1 MCGREGGLARALRVW
16 LLTLACLLVTLINPN
31 GIGEWTAVAHSL
43 GNPYTMSR
51 VSEFKPLLETLGAL
65 HSAGMPIVPLVT
77 MLLMLA
83 ALVGACLL
91 APRGE
96 DAGLL
101 AIAALM
107 VAAAFAA
114 VRNTALAALALAV
127 PLAYHADLAA
137 ARTRRRAGAPA
148 DAPAMDTPSAPSSM
162 SRALQAVVALAAIAL
177 ALRGGVVSGTLRA
190 AGECPAGAV
199 GFMDAHGLRGN
210 VLGEYSWGGY
220 LLWHEAP
227 GSRVFIDSPF
237 EMIYPLEVQRD
248 YLDFLLGA
256 AGAER
261 VLAAYPH
268 DFVMEETD
276 SPLYRFMLR
285 QTGWRPVYRDPVAA
299 LFARADSPAARIG
312 GVPVLPDK
320 APPSFVPI
328 KRRDRAGASMH
339 QVSAAGG
346 AGCCWVRQWIA
357 PRPQTRS
364 ADGMPTTRRPGKSR
378 PSIAIAAA
386 S

>member
-1 MCGREGGLARALRVW
+1 
-16 LLTLACLLVTLINPN
+16 
-31 GIGEWTAVAHSL
+31 
-43 GNPYTMSR
+43 
-51 VSEFKPLLETLGAL
+51 
-65 HSAGMPIVPLVT
+65 
-77 MLLMLA
+77 
-83 ALVGACLL
+83 
-91 APRGE
+91 
-96 DAGLL
+96 
-101 AIAALM
+101 
-107 VAAAFAA
+107 
-114 VRNTALAALALAV
+114 
-127 PLAYHADLAA
+127 
-137 ARTRRRAGAPA
+137 
-148 DAPAMDTPSAPSSM
+148 M

-190 AGECPAGAV
+190 AGESPAGAV

-320 APPSFVPI
+320 APPSLF
-328 KRRDRAGASMH
+328 H
-339 QVSAAGG
+339 
-346 AGCCWVRQWIA
+346 
-357 PRPQTRS
+357 
-364 ADGMPTTRRPGKSR
+364 
-378 PSIAIAAA
+378 
-386 S
+386 